1 MGANKGSNE
10 SVSYFK
16 LIAKAEKANTEEKM
30 AIVQVAK
37 NAKGDYVQTDW
48 FRSLSGFITKLEIKE
63 FEFEGATKEKFIM
76 HIEDADGICQLE
88 FTNNMATQGLINGML
103 NADLT
108 KEVEVSAW
116 ISKKGYVGAGI
127 KYKNATEN
135 IDWAIALDDQPKPVP
150 YKTPS
155 GKEEKDNTNVLSFWR
170 NKFIDLAK
178 KAVKSN
184 FAGERKQAEEKEK
197 FAGYEQKEAPKQ
209 QSSNTQSSVNQADES
224 DLPFVILL
232 LVSLTAFFPF

>member
-16 LIAKAEKANTEEKM
+16 LIAKAEKANEEEKM

-37 NAKGDYVQTDW
+37 NAKGDYAQTEW

-116 ISKKGYVGAGI
+116 ISKKGYVGAGV

-135 IDWAIALDDQPKPVP
+135 IDWAIALDEQPKPVP

-170 NKFIDLAK
+170 NKFIELK
-178 KAVKSN
+178 EKAVKSN
-184 FAGERKQAEEKEK
+184 FTGERKEVKQDAPT
-197 FAGYEQKEAPKQ
+197 ASNTNEQSSAPQ
-209 QSSNTQSSVNQADES
+209 QSSNQGLAEMVEGCDEV
-224 DLPFVILL
+224 PF
-232 LVSLTAFFPF
+232 